1 MRPRMTGQPLGLL
14 CLFDMANPPTL
25 AGIGLA
31 CLTLMSDT
39 LTVAGAAQAGGRI
52 TASCFPFNFR
62 RTTAIGLDSRCRIGS
77 TEGSKL

>member
-52 TASCFPFNFR
+52 TASCFPFNSR
-62 RTTAIGLDSRCRIGS
+62 PTTAVLPNSRGRIES
-77 TEGSKL
+77 TKDKKL